1 MATGHSLVESYRT
14 EKGVRQRIVGYI
26 GDITRKQA
34 KSMELAVERCD
45 SYQTDFLSPEE
56 LPDRL
61 TIEPKKTRTERQREF
76 GGVWLGNKL
85 FGKLG
90 LDDFFKEQ
98 GCEAWLTIFKILT
111 ISRFYHPSSELHI
124 AEHLYEHSAME
135 DFFGI
140 PAAKIY
146 DNRLYRGLD
155 HLLCHKQALQKH
167 LKERLGSLF
176 DIKYDLFLYDVT
188 STYFEGEHADSEL
201 CQRGYS
207 RDSRRDCKQIC
218 IALVVTREGLPL
230 GYEIFAGNR
239 HDSTT
244 VEEIVETMEESYGS
258 AERIWVMDRGMVSE
272 KNLEMLNKSGRRYI
286 IGTPRSNLKHFE
298 KYLLD
303 KD

>member
-1 MATGHSLVESYRT
+1 MYLFIYMFLRPIAKKSHGKNHDYWALVESCRT

-34 KSMELAVERCD
+34 KSMALAVERCD

-176 DIKYDLFLYDVT
+176 DIKYDLFLLRCDL
-188 STYFEGEHADSEL
+188 D
-201 CQRGYS
+201 
-207 RDSRRDCKQIC
+207 
-218 IALVVTREGLPL
+218 
-230 GYEIFAGNR
+230 
-239 HDSTT
+239 
-244 VEEIVETMEESYGS
+244 
-258 AERIWVMDRGMVSE
+258 
-272 KNLEMLNKSGRRYI
+272 
-286 IGTPRSNLKHFE
+286 
-298 KYLLD
+298 LL
-303 KD
+303 